1 MRYMVMCFPA
11 NQRVYELATPRVFPT
26 LAAAEAYRLSIVPG
40 WRQPITVA
48 VVRPDD
54 AEDVWFNQH
63 GAEFLFLFEYEDKAM
78 GTCVWLLD
86 EDGYEVGI
94 PKAAF
99 LAHFRQQPC
108 SDCDG
113 TGQTCGGHWKCS
125 TCGATGRV
133 KMEDGA

>member
-63 GAEFLFLFEYEDKAM
+63 GPDGSFVAGQLGDDPWQAIGALVLRFAEEEED
-78 GTCVWLLD
+78 T
-86 EDGYEVGI
+86 
-94 PKAAF
+94 
-99 LAHFRQQPC
+99 
-108 SDCDG
+108 
-113 TGQTCGGHWKCS
+113 T
-125 TCGATGRV
+125 
-133 KMEDGA
+133 